1 MTNAIHSLWDA
12 WVGSGGVINN
22 LRIFVNGKMVK
33 PDVDGDVS
41 SPLDKMDEPSLKA
54 IVIIRK
60 PLSSRNSRKEVNIR

>member
-1 MTNAIHSLWDA
+1 M
-12 WVGSGGVINN
+12 
-22 LRIFVNGKMVK
+22 NGKMVK